1 MPFISMIQVRHS
13 QAVDDKA
20 GEWILM
26 NKMFTSHAVVYRM
39 GVTCHDHLHK
49 IFFRI
54 LNWLQNAI
62 GMQKNSFAGT
72 ISLPG
77 FFFFPVWLSKP
88 QYSSD
93 CVISHRGQH
102 PKHRAISFYASGDNR
117 TNGASHGGACT
128 IWEHGSSATPYMRAG
143 FAKKTLLQV

>member
-1 MPFISMIQVRHS
+1 MIQVRHS

-20 GEWILM
+20 GAWILI
-26 NKMFTSHAVVYRM
+26 NKKVYFTRSSLPNDWSHRR
-39 GVTCHDHLHK
+39 HDHLHK

-77 FFFFPVWLSKP
+77 FLFFFSPFPRMAVKA
-88 QYSSD
+88 
-93 CVISHRGQH
+93 
-102 PKHRAISFYASGDNR
+102 AIQF
-117 TNGASHGGACT
+117 
-128 IWEHGSSATPYMRAG
+128 
-143 FAKKTLLQV
+143 